1 MHEEMTKEQLLNELK
16 EMRQEL
22 QSLDSCRQEMQS
34 VQRKYDRLLQ
44 STPDAMLF
52 VGRNA
57 RIVLAN
63 QQVEKLFGYSNEE
76 LVGKDLHV
84 LIPERFRGRHR
95 NNVASYFSDPR
106 TRPMGTRLQ
115 IYGLRKDGA
124 EFPADISLSPLEAE
138 GGLLVIAAIRDI
150 TDRKRAEREAA
161 EGQKLRLA
169 QEVARIG
176 TYEWDIQ
183 TDVMRWT
190 PEMEALYG
198 LQPGGFGKTYAE
210 WVTLVHPEDRPEAEE
225 AMRNAIQQGVFETEF
240 RAVWPN
246 GTLRWLAAR
255 GVVFKNGDGKPR
267 RLVGVNID
275 ITERRKTEEA
285 LRRSLQQ
292 GTLETE
298 FRAVWPDG
306 TVRWLAARGVV
317 FKNGDGTPRR
327 LVGVNIDITERRKT
341 EEDMARLLSELQ
353 RSNKELEQ
361 FAYIASHDLQEPLR
375 MIASYVQLLEQK
387 YKGRLDEKADKYIYF
402 AVDGALRMQNL
413 IEALL
418 AYSRVTTRGA
428 PFDPVDTNL
437 VFTHVVVNLSAVIK
451 ENHAVVTKDPL
462 PTVRGDEAQLAQLF
476 QNLIGNAI
484 KFRKPDTPP
493 LVHVSAK
500 KARKQWAFSVRDNGI
515 GMEAKYFDRIFQIFQ
530 RLHTHAEYPGTGIG
544 LAICK
549 RIVERHGGRIWLESA
564 PGEGTTFFFTLATT
578 GEDNDTRG
586 R

>member
-138 GGLLVIAAIRDI
+138 RGLLVIAAIRDI
-150 TDRKRAEREAA
+150 TDRKQAEREAA

-210 WVTLVHPEDRPEAEE
+210 WVRLIHPDDRP
-225 AMRNAIQQGVFETEF
+225 Q
-240 RAVWPN
+240 
-246 GTLRWLAAR
+246 
-255 GVVFKNGDGKPR
+255 
-267 RLVGVNID
+267 
-275 ITERRKTEEA
+275 TEEA

>member
-1 MHEEMTKEQLLNELK
+1 VHYVFLIDGLVSAVGEIMHEEMTKEQLLNELK
-16 EMRQEL
+16 EMRQQL
-22 QSLDSCRQEMQS
+22 QSLDSCRREMQS

-84 LIPERFRGRHR
+84 LIPERFRVRHR

-138 GGLLVIAAIRDI
+138 RGLLVIAAIRDI
-150 TDRKRAEREAA
+150 TDRKQAEREAA

-210 WVTLVHPEDRPEAEE
+210 WVRLIHPDDRP
-225 AMRNAIQQGVFETEF
+225 Q
-240 RAVWPN
+240 
-246 GTLRWLAAR
+246 
-255 GVVFKNGDGKPR
+255 
-267 RLVGVNID
+267 
-275 ITERRKTEEA
+275 TEEA
-285 LRRSLQQ
+285 VRKALQQ

-317 FKNGDGTPRR
+317 FKNGDGKPRR

-451 ENHAVVTKDPL
+451 ENHATVTKDPL

-500 KARKQWAFSVRDNGI
+500 KARKQWLFSVRDNGI

-564 PGEGTTFFFTLATT
+564 PGEGTTFFFTLATI

>member
-1 MHEEMTKEQLLNELK
+1 VHYVFLIDGLVSAAGEIMHEEMTKEQLLNELK

-275 ITERRKTEEA
+275 ITERRKTEE
-285 LRRSLQQ
+285 
-292 GTLETE
+292 
-298 FRAVWPDG
+298 
-306 TVRWLAARGVV
+306 
-317 FKNGDGTPRR
+317 
-327 LVGVNIDITERRKT
+327 
-341 EEDMARLLSELQ
+341 DMARLLSELQ

>member
-1 MHEEMTKEQLLNELK
+1 
-16 EMRQEL
+16 
-22 QSLDSCRQEMQS
+22 
-34 VQRKYDRLLQ
+34 
-44 STPDAMLF
+44 
-52 VGRNA
+52 
-57 RIVLAN
+57 
-63 QQVEKLFGYSNEE
+63 
-76 LVGKDLHV
+76 
-84 LIPERFRGRHR
+84 
-95 NNVASYFSDPR
+95 
-106 TRPMGTRLQ
+106 
-115 IYGLRKDGA
+115 
-124 EFPADISLSPLEAE
+124 
-138 GGLLVIAAIRDI
+138 
-150 TDRKRAEREAA
+150 
-161 EGQKLRLA
+161 
-169 QEVARIG
+169 
-176 TYEWDIQ
+176 
-183 TDVMRWT
+183 
-190 PEMEALYG
+190 
-198 LQPGGFGKTYAE
+198 
-210 WVTLVHPEDRPEAEE
+210 
-225 AMRNAIQQGVFETEF
+225 
-240 RAVWPN
+240 
-246 GTLRWLAAR
+246 
-255 GVVFKNGDGKPR
+255 VVFKNGDGK
-267 RLVGVNID
+267 
-275 ITERRKTEEA
+275 
-285 LRRSLQQ
+285 
-292 GTLETE
+292 
-298 FRAVWPDG
+298 
-306 TVRWLAARGVV
+306 
-317 FKNGDGTPRR
+317 PRR

>member
-1 MHEEMTKEQLLNELK
+1 VHYVFLIDGLVSAAGEIMHEEMTKEQLLNELK

-138 GGLLVIAAIRDI
+138 RGLLVIAAIRDI
-150 TDRKRAEREAA
+150 TDRKQAEREAA

-210 WVTLVHPEDRPEAEE
+210 WVRLIHPDDRP
-225 AMRNAIQQGVFETEF
+225 Q
-240 RAVWPN
+240 
-246 GTLRWLAAR
+246 
-255 GVVFKNGDGKPR
+255 
-267 RLVGVNID
+267 
-275 ITERRKTEEA
+275 TEEA

>member
-1 MHEEMTKEQLLNELK
+1 VHYVFLIDGLVSAAGEIMHEEMTKEQLLNELK

-138 GGLLVIAAIRDI
+138 RGLLVIAAIRDI
-150 TDRKRAEREAA
+150 TDRKQAEREAA

-255 GVVFKNGDGKPR
+255 GVVFKNGDGK
-267 RLVGVNID
+267 
-275 ITERRKTEEA
+275 
-285 LRRSLQQ
+285 
-292 GTLETE
+292 
-298 FRAVWPDG
+298 
-306 TVRWLAARGVV
+306 
-317 FKNGDGTPRR
+317 PRR

>member
-1 MHEEMTKEQLLNELK
+1 VHYVFLIDGLVSAAGEIMHEEMTKEQLLNELK
-16 EMRQEL
+16 EMRQQL
-22 QSLDSCRQEMQS
+22 QSLESCRQEMES

-255 GVVFKNGDGKPR
+255 GVVFKNGDGK
-267 RLVGVNID
+267 
-275 ITERRKTEEA
+275 
-285 LRRSLQQ
+285 
-292 GTLETE
+292 
-298 FRAVWPDG
+298 
-306 TVRWLAARGVV
+306 
-317 FKNGDGTPRR
+317 PRR

-564 PGEGTTFFFTLATT
+564 PGEGTTFFFTLATI